1 MTKEEKRKAEAI
13 RQMKILKCSYEE
25 AYQIVLDDE
34 AVDRGEPLPW
44 DLTPEQLKESKKA
57 RQADRVKPKEK
68 VKRERKVNENKKTI
82 ITDLLNFFQEKENFQ
97 NVEILNAERQ
107 IAFSIGDKKY
117 ELTLVEKREKKA
129 KGDW

>member
-13 RQMKILKCSYEE
+13 RQMNILKCSYEE

-57 RQADRVKPKEK
+57 RQADRAKPKEK
-68 VKRERKVNENKKTI
+68 VKRERKANENKQVI
-82 ITDLLNFFQEKENFQ
+82 IADLLNFFQENEEFE
-97 NVEILNAERQ
+97 NVEVLNAERQ
-107 IAFSIGDKKY
+107 IAFTLGGKKY

-129 KGDW
+129 

>member
-13 RQMKILKCSYEE
+13 RQMNILKCSYEE

-57 RQADRVKPKEK
+57 RQADRTKPKEK
-68 VKRERKVNENKKTI
+68 VKRERKANENKQI
-82 ITDLLNFFQEKENFQ
+82 IIADLLNFFQENEEFE
-97 NVEILNAERQ
+97 NVEVLNAERQ
-107 IAFSIGDKKY
+107 IAFSLGGKKY
-117 ELTLVEKREKKA
+117 ELTLVEKREKRA
-129 KGDW
+129 

>member
-13 RQMKILKCSYEE
+13 RQMNILKCSYEE

-57 RQADRVKPKEK
+57 RQADRTKPKEK
-68 VKRERKVNENKKTI
+68 VKRERKVNENKQI
-82 ITDLLNFFQEKENFQ
+82 IIADLLNFFQENEEIES
-97 NVEILNAERQ
+97 VEVLNAERQ
-107 IAFSIGDKKY
+107 IAFTLGGKKY
-117 ELTLVEKREKKA
+117 EITLVEKREKKA
-129 KGDW
+129 

>member
-13 RQMKILKCSYEE
+13 RQMNILKCSYEE

-57 RQADRVKPKEK
+57 RQADRAKPKEK
-68 VKRERKVNENKKTI
+68 VKRERKANENKKTI
-82 ITDLLNFFQEKENFQ
+82 IADLLNFFQESEEFE
-97 NVEILNAERQ
+97 NVEVLNAERQ
-107 IAFSIGDKKY
+107 IAFSLGGKKY

-129 KGDW
+129 

>member
-13 RQMKILKCSYEE
+13 RQMNILKCSYEE

-57 RQADRVKPKEK
+57 RQADRTKPKEK
-68 VKRERKVNENKKTI
+68 VKRERKVNENKQI
-82 ITDLLNFFQEKENFQ
+82 IIADLLNFFQENEEIES
-97 NVEILNAERQ
+97 VEVLNAERQ
-107 IAFSIGDKKY
+107 IAFTLGGKKY

-129 KGDW
+129 

>member
-13 RQMKILKCSYEE
+13 RQMNILKCSYEE

-57 RQADRVKPKEK
+57 RQADRAKPKEK
-68 VKRERKVNENKKTI
+68 VKKERKVNENKQI
-82 ITDLLNFFQEKENFQ
+82 IIADLLNFFQENEEFE
-97 NVEILNAERQ
+97 NVEVLNAERQ
-107 IAFSIGDKKY
+107 IAFSLGGKKY

-129 KGDW
+129 

>member
-13 RQMKILKCSYEE
+13 RQMNILKCSYEE

-57 RQADRVKPKEK
+57 RQADRAKPKEK
-68 VKRERKVNENKKTI
+68 VKRERKANENKKTI
-82 ITDLLNFFQEKENFQ
+82 ISDLINFFQENEEIE
-97 NVEILNAERQ
+97 NVEVLNAERQ
-107 IAFSIGDKKY
+107 IAFSLGGKKY

-129 KGDW
+129 

>member
-13 RQMKILKCSYEE
+13 RQMNILKCSYEE

-57 RQADRVKPKEK
+57 RQADRAKPKEK
-68 VKRERKVNENKKTI
+68 VKRERKPNEIKQMI
-82 ITDLLNFFQEKENFQ
+82 ISNLLTYFQECEDIEL
-97 NVEILNAERQ
+97 VEVLNAERQ
-107 IAFSIGDKKY
+107 LAFSLGGKKY

-129 KGDW
+129 

>member
-13 RQMKILKCSYEE
+13 RQMNILKCSYEE

-57 RQADRVKPKEK
+57 RQADRTKPKEK
-68 VKRERKVNENKKTI
+68 VKRERKANENKQLI
-82 ITDLLNFFQEKENFQ
+82 IADLLNFFQENEEFE
-97 NVEILNAERQ
+97 NVEVLNAERQ
-107 IAFSIGDKKY
+107 IAFTLGGKKY

-129 KGDW
+129 

>member
-13 RQMKILKCSYEE
+13 RQMNILKCSYEE

-57 RQADRVKPKEK
+57 RQADRAKPKEK
-68 VKRERKVNENKKTI
+68 VKRERKANENKQI
-82 ITDLLNFFQEKENFQ
+82 IIADLLNFFQENEQFE
-97 NVEILNAERQ
+97 NVEVLNAERQ
-107 IAFSIGDKKY
+107 IAFSLGGKKY

-129 KGDW
+129 

>member
-13 RQMKILKCSYEE
+13 RQMNILKCTYEE

-57 RQADRVKPKEK
+57 RQADRAKPKEK
-68 VKRERKVNENKKTI
+68 VKRERKANENKKI
-82 ITDLLNFFQEKENFQ
+82 IIADLLNFFQESEEFE
-97 NVEILNAERQ
+97 NVEVLNAERQ
-107 IAFSIGDKKY
+107 IAFSLGGKKY

-129 KGDW
+129 

>member
-13 RQMKILKCSYEE
+13 RQMNILKCSYEE

-57 RQADRVKPKEK
+57 RQADRAKPKEK
-68 VKRERKVNENKKTI
+68 VKRERKANENKQI
-82 ITDLLNFFQEKENFQ
+82 IIADLLNFFQENEEFE
-97 NVEILNAERQ
+97 NVEVLNAERQ
-107 IAFSIGDKKY
+107 IAFSLGGKKY

-129 KGDW
+129 

>member
-13 RQMKILKCSYEE
+13 RQMNILKCSYEE

-57 RQADRVKPKEK
+57 RQADRAKPKEK
-68 VKRERKVNENKKTI
+68 VKRERKPNETKQMI
-82 ITDLLNFFQEKENFQ
+82 ISNLVTYFQEYEDIEL
-97 NVEILNAERQ
+97 VEVLNAERQ
-107 IAFSIGDKKY
+107 LAFSLGGKKY

-129 KGDW
+129 

>member
-13 RQMKILKCSYEE
+13 RQMNILKCSYEE

-57 RQADRVKPKEK
+57 RQADRAKPKEK
-68 VKRERKVNENKKTI
+68 VKKERKVNENKQLI
-82 ITDLLNFFQEKENFQ
+82 IADLLNFFQENEEFE
-97 NVEILNAERQ
+97 NVEVLNAERQ
-107 IAFSIGDKKY
+107 IAFSLGSKKY
-117 ELTLVEKREKKA
+117 ELTLVEKREKKV
-129 KGDW
+129 